1 MRIECRSVEEAFG
14 RSATDELI
22 HPGEPLSEF
31 AAQLSAWF
39 KDTYPVAP
47 AVSASFV
54 EAAIRDTWHRRH
66 EVIGSEL

>member
-22 HPGEPLSEF
+22 HPGESLSEF

-39 KDTYPVAP
+39 KDTILWRPQFRQ
-47 AVSASFV
+47 ASSRLQFATRGT
-54 EAAIRDTWHRRH
+54 AAMK
-66 EVIGSEL
+66 